1 VNDAVFDRYKQALK
15 AGHVAVLRG
24 RLEQALERYE
34 EAARLADSR
43 PLPYSS
49 MAGVLLRLGR
59 LDEAIAA
66 YDQAL
71 RRAPADEAAL
81 SGRSEA
87 LLASGR
93 RNEAAATLD
102 QLAELQ
108 ARNGRQPDALA
119 TRDLAR
125 TIRSAEAAAEAASAR
140 QAAETAEAE
149 RLATEAAAAR
159 AEAERL
165 EAERAEAE
173 RAEAERVAAERRAA
187 ESEAERA
194 KAAAEAGRLAAEAE
208 AERLAAE
215 AESRRVADAAE
226 AERLA
231 AEAESRRVA
240 DAARSFPMGERFVAD
255 AEGALDAGDRD
266 RAVQSFVEAAAAF
279 AAGGSVDA
287 AIDACQHA
295 LTAAPGSAAAHLWLA
310 RLYFERGWNDRAV
323 EKVLLLERLL
333 DLEPD
338 DEVREGMLALAR
350 EHAAE
355 EPGLAAVTSAALTAS
370 AGPLAGSPP
379 ATASQTPPAA
389 G

>member
-102 QLAELQ
+102 ELADLQ

-125 TIRSAEAAAEAASAR
+125 TIRTAEAAAEAAAAR
-140 QAAETAEAE
+140 RAAENAEAD
-149 RLATEAAAAR
+149 RLAAEAAAAK

-165 EAERAEAE
+165 EAERAEVE
-173 RAEAERVAAERRAA
+173 RAEAERLEAERRAA

-194 KAAAEAGRLAAEAE
+194 AAAAEAQRLAAEAE
-208 AERLAAE
+208 AARLDAE
-215 AESRRVADAAE
+215 AEAQ
-226 AERLA
+226 
-231 AEAESRRVA
+231 RVA

-266 RAVQSFVEAAAAF
+266 RAVRSFVEAAAAF

-310 RLYFERGWNDRAV
+310 RLYFERGWNDRAI
-323 EKVLLLERLL
+323 EKVLLLQRLL

-350 EHAAE
+350 EHSDE
-355 EPGLAAVTSAALTAS
+355 EPSLAAVTAAGLTAS
-370 AGPLAGSPP
+370 AGSLAGSQP
-379 ATASQTPPAA
+379 ATASQAPPAA